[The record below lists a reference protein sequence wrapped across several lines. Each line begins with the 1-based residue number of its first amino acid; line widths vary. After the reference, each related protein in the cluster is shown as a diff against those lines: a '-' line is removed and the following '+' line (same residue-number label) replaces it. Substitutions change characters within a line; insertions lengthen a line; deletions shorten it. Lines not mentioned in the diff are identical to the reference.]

1 LNVLD
6 IVLLVVLAGAA
17 FQGLKSGLI
26 GAAVNSASLI
36 IGWMLAGQLSD
47 EVGALFASSIGN
59 DTIVTVISYVVI
71 MALSLVVGKAA
82 WKILKPI
89 VGLATLGLVGTVD
102 RVGGVALGLVTG
114 FVVIG
119 AIVIVLARFTYNFEL
134 PDEGIAGTVA
144 DRIPRVQ
151 STRDSVEGLLMESA
165 IVPTFVN
172 VADALPASALGFV
185 PSDFRAAFD
194 ILNSRI
200 DMQP

>member
-1 LNVLD
+1 MNVLD

-17 FQGLKSGLI
+17 FQGLKIGLI

-89 VGLATLGLVGTVD
+89 IGLATLGLVGTVD

>member
-1 LNVLD
+1 MNVLD

-89 VGLATLGLVGTVD
+89 IGLATLGLVGTVD